1 MKKIKSVFVIL
12 IIILMAT
19 SLHLSLKTHT
29 DSQKVFS
36 GTVFVPDGNWT
47 VKSEKEKS
55 LIEYTCQISQKK
67 KNGSKLL
74 LLRTF
79 WKKYEV
85 LVDKKVI
92 YKVGSSHEA
101 SIHLLNLPE
110 GKKLTIRFLG
120 AKAKDKSLVEKAEIC
135 IGNENGFYRK
145 IIKENLYAVIFGV
158 ASLILGLI
166 SLGIGIYMRTAWSK
180 NIYRALKSLGLYILC
195 TGIWIVTDSR
205 ILLLFVQKNSVV
217 EQVSFLT
224 FFLLPLP
231 LLEFTKKMIAG
242 TEKVLN
248 ALQTIFLAMLF
259 FYTVNY
265 IWTFVP
271 VSVPLMIEHAFMMC
285 TIFVILYHGLH
296 KLKNYKSDKLSRIM
310 IGYIIFC
317 IFSMISFLFFYK
329 GNTGSYSMT
338 YVAGIVAF
346 IFFLG
351 DAACRAIYEQIKES
365 ANAAVYAKLAYL
377 DVMTGLENQTA
388 FLEAKE
394 QDSLFFGAIAYIMI
408 DANNLKQINDTL
420 GHQKGDELIIRI
432 ASCIKRAAGESGRC
446 YRVGG
451 DEFVIC
457 LKNKNV
463 QEVEIVIKKIQ
474 EEVAEENMYKD
485 IELSVA
491 IGYAWS
497 DEEKKDLDTL
507 LKQADAK
514 MYANKQKMKAEKLK

>member
-1 MKKIKSVFVIL
+1 MKKLKSVFVIL
-12 IIILMAT
+12 IIILIAA
-19 SLHLSLKTHT
+19 SLHLSLKTYT

-47 VKSEKEKS
+47 LKSEKEKS

-67 KNGSKLL
+67 KNVSGLL
-74 LLRTF
+74 LLKTF

-92 YKVGSSHEA
+92 YKVESSHEA

-120 AKAKDKSLVEKAEIC
+120 AEAKDKSLVKKAEIC
-135 IGNENGFYRK
+135 IGNKNGFYRK
-145 IIKENLYAVIFGV
+145 IIKGNLYAVIFGV

-166 SLGIGIYMRTAWSK
+166 SFGVGIYMRTAWSE

-205 ILLLFVQKNSVV
+205 ILLFVQKTSVV

-231 LLEFTKKMIAG
+231 LLEFTKRMIVG
-242 TEKVLN
+242 TAKVLN
-248 ALQTIFLAMLF
+248 VLQTIFLVMLF
-259 FYTVNY
+259 FYTANY

-271 VSVPLMIEHAFMMC
+271 VSVPLIIEHTFMMC

-317 IFSMISFLFFYK
+317 VFSMISFLFFYE
-329 GNTGSYSMT
+329 GNTGSYSVT

-388 FLEAKE
+388 FLQSKE
-394 QDSLFFGAIAYIMI
+394 QDSRFFGAIAYIMI

-432 ASCIKRAAGESGRC
+432 ASCIKRAVEESDRC

-463 QEVEIVIKKIQ
+463 QEVEAVIKKI
-474 EEVAEENMYKD
+474 EEEIAEENTYKD

-497 DEEKKDLDTL
+497 DKEKKDLEVL

-514 MYANKQKMKAEKLK
+514 MYANKQKIKAEKLK

>member
-55 LIEYTCQISQKK
+55 LIEYTCQISRKK
-67 KNGSKLL
+67 KSGRELL

-120 AKAKDKSLVEKAEIC
+120 AKAKDKSLVKKAEIC
-135 IGNENGFYRK
+135 IGNKNGFYRK

-166 SLGIGIYMRTAWSK
+166 SLGIGIYMRTAWSE

-205 ILLLFVQKNSVV
+205 ILLLFVQKTSVV

-231 LLEFTKKMIAG
+231 LL
-242 TEKVLN
+242 
-248 ALQTIFLAMLF
+248 
-259 FYTVNY
+259 
-265 IWTFVP
+265 
-271 VSVPLMIEHAFMMC
+271 
-285 TIFVILYHGLH
+285 
-296 KLKNYKSDKLSRIM
+296 
-310 IGYIIFC
+310 
-317 IFSMISFLFFYK
+317 
-329 GNTGSYSMT
+329 
-338 YVAGIVAF
+338 
-346 IFFLG
+346 
-351 DAACRAIYEQIKES
+351 
-365 ANAAVYAKLAYL
+365 
-377 DVMTGLENQTA
+377 
-388 FLEAKE
+388 
-394 QDSLFFGAIAYIMI
+394 
-408 DANNLKQINDTL
+408 
-420 GHQKGDELIIRI
+420 
-432 ASCIKRAAGESGRC
+432 
-446 YRVGG
+446 
-451 DEFVIC
+451 
-457 LKNKNV
+457 
-463 QEVEIVIKKIQ
+463 
-474 EEVAEENMYKD
+474 
-485 IELSVA
+485 
-491 IGYAWS
+491 
-497 DEEKKDLDTL
+497 
-507 LKQADAK
+507 
-514 MYANKQKMKAEKLK
+514 